1 VIGDLKTK
9 KKRKKQTSKKP
20 AFRSQPQP
28 YQIPLY
34 TPPFPVTIPRNREDN
49 NVKVGNMLRNYI
61 GVQKKELARLRGDLT
76 AYRQEAQSNMKQK
89 VAYPK
94 SGVDLGKVSDPDK
107 DFEEEVKSDISDT
120 TSELSSY
127 QSSSDLY
134 QSSSDFSTLT
144 TATILPESLADNT
157 VVSEVIP
164 TFNTPI
170 KNTVGYMAVDFGA
183 EPPPAPI
190 ALIPEPEKPSRDAP
204 LVQREIPPTPIKDAP
219 KPPPPK
225 KPTRSAPLVERQM
238 PDKPT
243 KPAPL
248 PLKKMTLLDPP
259 SRTAL
264 TLDQVENIEATKAL
278 QTKPAD
284 LLREPDPIRREPD
297 FTQKFEKPQPPTRK
311 GRGGS
316 RAGAGRKER
325 GLASA
330 SELAKRIR
338 QSGLIPP
345 DEIKIADDKTV
356 VGRTANLRA
365 LAIKYDI
372 SVTK

>member
-9 KKRKKQTSKKP
+9 KKRKKQASKKP
-20 AFRSQPQP
+20 AFKSQPQP

-120 TSELSSY
+120 TSELTSY
-127 QSSSDLY
+127 QSSSD
-134 QSSSDFSTLT
+134 QSSSDYSTLT

-190 ALIPEPEKPSRDAP
+190 ALIPEPEKPTRPAP
-204 LVQREIPPTPIKDAP
+204 LVQRELPPTPIKDAP
-219 KPPPPK
+219 KPPPPQ
-225 KPTRSAPLVERQM
+225 KPTRSAPLVKRQM

-248 PLKKMTLLDPP
+248 PLKRMTLLDAP

-284 LLREPDPIRREPD
+284 LTREPD
-297 FTQKFEKPQPPTRK
+297 FSQEFERPQPPART
-311 GRGGS
+311 GRGGA

-325 GLASA
+325 GLANA

-338 QSGLIPP
+338 QSGVVPP
-345 DEIKIADDKTV
+345 DEIKIADDKTT